1 MTIAVQP
8 LALDIRLPWA
18 EDEAQE
24 KAFQR
29 WLKRILI
36 PVLVMMLVIPW
47 LPVFELSYEAQR
59 EPPVVTQV
67 MLEPLEEPLPQP
79 TPEPVELA
87 QPVAAKPVIE
97 EEPQQARAQPKVAK
111 KKGPA
116 VKQDSENAM
125 ADSQGLNALS
135 SQLTALR
142 GSLNLASLQSR
153 NVSSNTQGE
162 AKQSNRE
169 FLGKDGAVKRSD
181 GITVDDSMLSG
192 DSAGLEE
199 YNSTQIAGVGSADL
213 PISTLA
219 THRSN
224 KKGQRDMESI
234 RRTLERTKSS
244 VDAIFQKALV
254 DNPELG
260 GKFTFKL
267 VIEPD
272 GSISNLQLLGSELGV
287 ATLESEILRKIR
299 ALNFGAREVS
309 PAIVEYDFLFFPS

>member
-1 MTIAVQP
+1 MTTAVQP

-47 LPVFELSYEAQR
+47 LPVFDLSYEAQR
-59 EPPVVTQV
+59 EPAVVTEV
-67 MLEPLEEPLPQP
+67 MLEPLEEPLPPP

-87 QPVAAKPVIE
+87 QPVTAKPVIE

-116 VKQDSENAM
+116 IKQDGENAL

-135 SQLTALR
+135 NQLTALR
-142 GSLNLASLQSR
+142 GTLNLASLQNR
-153 NVSSNTQGE
+153 NVSSSTQGE

-192 DSAGLEE
+192 DPAGLAE
-199 YNSTQIAGVGSADL
+199 YNSTKIAGVGSADL